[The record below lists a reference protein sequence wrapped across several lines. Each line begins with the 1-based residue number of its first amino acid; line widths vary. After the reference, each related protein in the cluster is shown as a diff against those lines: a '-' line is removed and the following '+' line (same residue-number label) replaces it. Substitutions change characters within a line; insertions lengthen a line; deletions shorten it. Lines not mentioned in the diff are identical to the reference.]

1 MKFLR
6 TPAPFPSTVISLAP
20 EEMFRYRTARIQS
33 VTVDPAASAPYTL
46 SGITPG
52 TRRHRAY
59 TLPELPLG
67 APELL
72 RSQAA
77 SELAAAAAAP
87 RPEKT
92 LHPDAQA
99 LLRPARPAPTV
110 QVPAQRQHLA
120 AATPPAPAPAPAAA
134 LRTGKHRA

>member
-20 EEMFRYRTARIQS
+20 EEMFRYRTTRIQS

-52 TRRHRAY
+52 TRRHRTY
-59 TLPELPLG
+59 TLPELPL
-67 APELL
+67 AASELL

-77 SELAAAAAAP
+77 SELQRFATP
-87 RPEKT
+87 VPEKT
-92 LHPDAQA
+92 LHPDAEA
-99 LLRPARPAPTV
+99 VLSRPRTT
-110 QVPAQRQHLA
+110 QVPEQPQHLA
-120 AATPPAPAPAPAAA
+120 AATPPPVPAP
-134 LRTGKHRA
+134 LRAGKHRA